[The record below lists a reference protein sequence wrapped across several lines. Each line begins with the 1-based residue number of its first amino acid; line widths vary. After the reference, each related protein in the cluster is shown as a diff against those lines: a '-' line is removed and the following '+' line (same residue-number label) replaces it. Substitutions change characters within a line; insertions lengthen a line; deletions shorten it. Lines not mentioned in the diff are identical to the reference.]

1 MKTKLRILPTAA
13 LLLAVVLPACDI
25 KSPTDGISV
34 RLNVRDEPVSLGA
47 VGAVQVRPGQVTERS
62 GTITGSTSIAS
73 VDALQA
79 IKLQPSFFSFQAAAG
94 DRAQAMASGTAD
106 VIVMSGQSTLLVVV
120 VTVVNNVVTAVNPTT
135 ANGETMASHVRTRC
149 AALNAVVPGTC
160 ARLGNAA
167 NLTADQLVASIN
179 AVLAAAQSPITVLVV
194 PTSGDLSG
202 SLQVSQFTVDATV
215 TVR

>member
-79 IKLQPSFFSFQAAAG
+79 IKLQPSFFSFQAASG
-94 DRAQAMASGTAD
+94 DVAQAMNSGTAD
-106 VIVMSGQSTLLVVV
+106 IFVTEADSILIG
-120 VTVVNNVVTAVNPTT
+120 VTVTIVNNVVTAVSPTI
-135 ANGETMASHVRTRC
+135 ADPATMAAHVRTRC
-149 AALNAVVPGTC
+149 AAVNAVVPGAC
-160 ARLGNAA
+160 SSAA
-167 NLTADQLVASIN
+167 LNLTADQIVRRVNFI
-179 AVLAAAQSPITVLVV
+179 LAAQQSQIRVRVV
-194 PTSGDLSG
+194 PTSGNLSG
-202 SLQVSQFTVDATV
+202 SLQISQFTVDATV
-215 TVR
+215 TVK